1 MIIVSEG
8 HINDR
13 CRLSIGFWKSLI
25 TRAAVK
31 KRAFPDRRPGCGL
44 GPDGRKPLTNQ

>member
-31 KRAFPDRRPGCGL
+31 NRAFPDRRLGWGL
-44 GPDGRKPLTNQ
+44 GPGVRQPLTNQ